1 MSREVPILF
10 AAPMAQANRAGL
22 KSETR
27 RLIKGHALGLLNA
40 GFTPGFVSHQENKVP
55 WQPGDTLWVRET
67 HWRWGK
73 WVRDGLTKTG
83 KQRWTFEAEI
93 GKHEEGMLSFTAPQT
108 KPERHQR
115 GWHKRPSIFLPRWAC
130 RNTYAVLE
138 VRAERLQDITDE
150 GAIAEG
156 IQWRE
161 REPGFPGWFFERGK
175 GYFDTPRLAY
185 FALFDSI
192 NGAGAADMNP
202 LVWVIKYAN
211 PACKQ
216 VAA

>member
-10 AAPMAQANRAGL
+10 AGPMVRANRAGL

-27 RLIKGHALGLLNA
+27 RLIKGHALGLLDA
-40 GFTPGFVSHQENKVP
+40 GFTPGFVSHQENKVR
-55 WQPGDTLWVRET
+55 WQPGDTLWARET
-67 HWRWGK
+67 FTAS
-73 WVRDGLTKTG
+73 RDGQTVLYRADPMFDGCTNSEVG
-83 KQRWTFEAEI
+83 WDWT
-93 GKHEEGMLSFTAPQT
+93 
-108 KPERHQR
+108 
-115 GWHKRPSIFLPRWAC
+115 PSIHMPRWAC
-130 RNTYAVLE
+130 RNTYTVLE

-156 IQWRE
+156 IQWQE
-161 REPGFPGWFFERGK
+161 REPGFPGWFFERRK